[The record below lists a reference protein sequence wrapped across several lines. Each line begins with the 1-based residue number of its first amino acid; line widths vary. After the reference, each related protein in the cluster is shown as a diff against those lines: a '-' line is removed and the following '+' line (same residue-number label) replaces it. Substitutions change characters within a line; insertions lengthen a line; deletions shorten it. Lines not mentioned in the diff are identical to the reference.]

1 MFAYCLNDGAAIW
14 LQPAIRLSDAQV
26 CAFNL
31 TKGMCDDQNREM
43 SSLSSAKYSVQGWPF
58 LEWQASSR
66 YCAHTWW
73 VGAGLTCH
81 RVCTF
86 CLVWP
91 ILSNCTLVSS
101 AKARLCLPVVFHDT
115 NKHSHLCGAFRQKM
129 EPKSSMQQRASSPA
143 SWGNIKWNT
152 YAAETGCTI
161 IGPDAYSLWPIY
173 FYLKHLPCMKPSII
187 TTVNRDVF
195 VFI

>member
-1 MFAYCLNDGAAIW
+1 MWWSKQRDVLPFISYNPILGDTLKNVILNIQSEVGPFSSDRQAVGTMHTLDG
-14 LQPAIRLSDAQV
+14 LV
-26 CAFNL
+26 
-31 TKGMCDDQNREM
+31 
-43 SSLSSAKYSVQGWPF
+43 
-58 LEWQASSR
+58 
-66 YCAHTWW
+66 
-73 VGAGLTCH
+73 GLTCR

-115 NKHSHLCGAFRQKM
+115 NKHSHLRGAFRQKM